1 MHSKDNTFEWVFCF
15 KTSSAYLYF
24 IEHFLAHFQDNHKS
38 GFNIVGFM
46 ITFKHLYKYTCLL
59 IFLDHYSLYF
69 EYQIC
74 KYCVAFWKIFKI
86 NWSILHGFWLLIFY
100 TKLILREL
108 CHFILNTRASFHVWS
123 LFTTKCMLCFCY
135 SCLEHPFAI
144 SRSSFCHSNAHSISN
159 FVSCSSSMQQHITH
173 NAYINENMQYKGRK
187 RTIVVRQK
195 DTTFCLCI

>member
-1 MHSKDNTFEWVFCF
+1 MFTYIPWPLF
-15 KTSSAYLYF
+15 
-24 IEHFLAHFQDNHKS
+24 
-38 GFNIVGFM
+38 
-46 ITFKHLYKYTCLL
+46 
-59 IFLDHYSLYF
+59 F

-74 KYCVAFWKIFKI
+74 KYCVSFWKIFKI

-187 RTIVVRQK
+187 RTIVVETKRYNIPFVYVCVCAEREREREIER
-195 DTTFCLCI
+195 DFVMHV